1 MLRLWIGSCQIG
13 TYSIG
18 GIHGVPN
25 TALVTLST
33 INSDT
38 RPSQNDGVAVP
49 PTANKR
55 TTKLIQ
61 VFSVTA
67 DTAPSGMAM
76 AMAITVARMAISS
89 EIGSLAQISVVT
101 GFPDHIEVP
110 KSIRTMPHTKSKNCT
125 ISGRSMPRSAG
136 QSAMAFGS

>member
-55 TTKLIQ
+55 TTKSIQ
-61 VFSVTA
+61 VFCLTA
-67 DTAPSGMAM
+67 DTAPSG
-76 AMAITVARMAISS
+76 MAISS

-101 GFPDHIEVP
+101 GLPDHIEVP
-110 KSIRTMPHTKSKNCT
+110 KSNRMMPHTKSINCT
-125 ISGRSMPRSAG
+125 TSGRSMPS
-136 QSAMAFGS
+136 